1 MSRKLT
7 SALTESETNDFLRTI
22 ASSIHRAMGNGT
34 VALETLLV
42 FGLRGGFFFLA
53 SRYLKRALFADLRQV
68 IHDETSLN
76 TSTSNSD
83 ATGGAIHLSTSGL
96 NSGHESPDEFDTSYT
111 SPIGNGQSLRDQL
124 YNLRPASTSSTS
136 ILPTSN
142 NPRPTTSSPERERAA
157 RKVSAAKK
165 GNNAA
170 SALKLAG
177 TVFCLSVSECSTL
190 FALIMF
196 GGAISEK

>member
-1 MSRKLT
+1 
-7 SALTESETNDFLRTI
+7 
-22 ASSIHRAMGNGT
+22 MGNGT

-42 FGLRGGFFFLA
+42 FGLRAGFFFLA

-76 TSTSNSD
+76 TSGSTSNGN
-83 ATGGAIHLSTSGL
+83 ATGGAIHLSSSGL

-124 YNLRPASTSSTS
+124 YNLRAASVSSS
-136 ILPTSN
+136 SVLPTSN
-142 NPRPTTSSPERERAA
+142 NPRPNAATVSPERERAN
-157 RKVSAAKK
+157 RKAAVKK
-165 GNNAA
+165 SNNAA
-170 SALKLAG
+170 NALKLAG

-190 FALIMF
+190 FALILF
-196 GGAISEK
+196 GGAIGEK

>member
-1 MSRKLT
+1 MS
-7 SALTESETNDFLRTI
+7 
-22 ASSIHRAMGNGT
+22 NGT

-42 FGLRGGFFFLA
+42 FGLRAGFFLLA

-76 TSTSNSD
+76 TGASSSSGNTS
-83 ATGGAIHLSTSGL
+83 GIHLSSSGL
-96 NSGHESPDEFDTSYT
+96 NSGHESPDEFDTSTT

-124 YNLRPASTSSTS
+124 YNLRAGSVSSSS

-142 NPRPTTSSPERERAA
+142 HPSPSTRHNVVSSTPPSERSS
-157 RKVSAAKK
+157 RKTAAAKK
-165 GNNAA
+165 GSTAGA
-170 SALKLAG
+170 PKLAG

-190 FALIMF
+190 FALILF